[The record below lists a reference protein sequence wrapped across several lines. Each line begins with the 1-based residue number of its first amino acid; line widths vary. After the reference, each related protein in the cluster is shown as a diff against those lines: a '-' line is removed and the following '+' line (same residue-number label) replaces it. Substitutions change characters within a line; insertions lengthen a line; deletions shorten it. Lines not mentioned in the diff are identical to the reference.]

1 MNDKTYSVGFTNGAS
16 KDLTRLDRAAQIRV
30 LKATKLLATHP
41 RPPTAKRLKSSLEL
55 WRIRVGD
62 HRVIYTI
69 EDEQRVVTIA
79 RIGHR
84 SSVYRGI

>member
-1 MNDKTYSVGFTNGAS
+1 MNDKTYSVSFTSGAL
-16 KDLTRLDRAAQIRV
+16 KELARLDRAAQVRV
-30 LKATKLLATHP
+30 LKATKLLATHQ
-41 RPPTAKRLKSSLEL
+41 RPPAAKRLKSPREL

-62 HRVIYTI
+62 HRVIYAI
-69 EDEQRVVTIA
+69 DDDQHAVTVA